1 MHNTHKPR
9 VVQSSS
15 IDVPTLLF
23 TAKSANTA
31 QTYPSV
37 TLAAACP
44 KPKKVHYKIKLPR
57 SNATKSL
64 QEIFAPPYGN
74 HHQLPTVIDRH
85 KTTHDQLF
93 WHLHLLLIFYFQ
105 KIVLFTFLPK
115 SELRLSGL
123 SPFAATY
130 RYAPMSMQ
138 LDSEMCGIAS
148 RVWLGRCCAVFG
160 T

>member
-1 MHNTHKPR
+1 MPKAQKGPLQNQ
-9 VVQSSS
+9 V
-15 IDVPTLLF
+15 
-23 TAKSANTA
+23 TAF
-31 QTYPSV
+31 Q
-37 TLAAACP
+37 C
-44 KPKKVHYKIKLPR
+44 YKIPSRNLC
-57 SNATKSL
+57 
-64 QEIFAPPYGN
+64 PPYGN

-93 WHLHLLLIFYFQ
+93 WRLHLLLIFYFQ

-138 LDSEMCGIAS
+138 LDSEMCGISFPGLA
-148 RVWLGRCCAVFG
+148 WALLRCIWDIVRQDKNQTNIDAQQNSTTKTCAL
-160 T
+160 